1 MSTSTFDDTIA
12 RLSQGQSVAAGELE
26 QFAATVDLITLGMLA
41 DDLRR
46 QRHGVR
52 TTFLRVAEV
61 PVQTVLN
68 GDAAWPAAA
77 REVRVTGAFT
87 IIDEMRAAIRAVTQA
102 AGDVP
107 VSAFSLAELERAA
120 NGDVSVVRGWLD
132 GLRADGLG
140 LIADAPLDSMQ
151 DAPALLHGAASA
163 DLCVAR
169 ATMQRPAARGPLAC
183 AQEVARLQAA
193 TQAIRAFAPIPR
205 ALAAE
210 PTTGYEDV
218 RAVAFARIVLAD
230 VPHIQV
236 DWTLHGPK
244 LAQVALT
251 FGADDVDNVSPLDE
265 VAEGR
270 RRAPLEEIRRNI
282 RTASFEP
289 VERDPFFQPVD

>member
-1 MSTSTFDDTIA
+1 
-12 RLSQGQSVAAGELE
+12 
-26 QFAATVDLITLGMLA
+26 
-41 DDLRR
+41 
-46 QRHGVR
+46 
-52 TTFLRVAEV
+52 
-61 PVQTVLN
+61 VLD

-77 REVRVTGAFT
+77 REVRITGAFT
-87 IIDEMRAAIRAVTQA
+87 MIDEMRAAIRAVAQA

-120 NGDVSVVRGWLD
+120 NGDVFVVRGWLD

-140 LIADAPLDSMQ
+140 LIAEAPLDLVQ
-151 DAPALLHGAASA
+151 DAPAMLHGAAAA
-163 DLCVAR
+163 DLRVAR
-169 ATMQRPAARGPLAC
+169 ATVQRRATGGPLAF
-183 AQEVARLQAA
+183 AQEIARLQAA

-205 ALAAE
+205 TISAE

-236 DWTLHGPK
+236 DWMLHGPK

-270 RRAPLEEIRRNI
+270 RRSPLEEIRRNI
-282 RTASFEP
+282 RTASLEP
-289 VERDPFFQPVD
+289 VERDAYFQPVN